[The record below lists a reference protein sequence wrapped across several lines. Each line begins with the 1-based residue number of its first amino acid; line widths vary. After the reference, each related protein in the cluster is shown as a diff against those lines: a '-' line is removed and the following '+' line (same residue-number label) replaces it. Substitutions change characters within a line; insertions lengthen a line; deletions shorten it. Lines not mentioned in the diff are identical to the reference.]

1 MQHKLLAVVARA
13 TNYRDHDRILTL
25 ITRERGRLTA
35 TARGCRKPQSKLLS
49 CTQPFCYGEYELQER
64 DGRFYVR
71 GCDIHE
77 IFYDLRLD
85 PKALSAAAFVT
96 SVCEQFAN
104 PEEENARHFALLL
117 RTLSYL
123 CRKDADIQ
131 GILSFFLI
139 KLLDF
144 SGYRPQVDACVL
156 CGETQGLTHYDA
168 QLGGALCALC
178 ARQAPRAKRV
188 KPSTLEAMD
197 ALVEVPSAAYPA
209 IAEQLEAI
217 GAELLP
223 LCRQTIGQYCERKLP
238 ELL

>member
-1 MQHKLLAVVARA
+1 MQHKLLAIVARA

-77 IFYDLRLD
+77 IFYNLRLD
-85 PKALSAAAFVT
+85 PRALSAAAFA
-96 SVCEQFAN
+96 SCVCEQFAN
-104 PEEENARHFALLL
+104 PEEENAKHFALLL
-117 RTLSYL
+117 HTLSYL
-123 CRKDADIQ
+123 CQAGADIE

-156 CGETQGLTHYDA
+156 CGQTQGLTHYDA
-168 QLGGALCALC
+168 NLGGALCALC
-178 ARQAPRAKRV
+178 ARKAPRAKRV
-188 KPSTLEAMD
+188 EAQWLKAMD
-197 ALVEVPSAAYPA
+197 ALVDVPSAAYPA
-209 IAEQLEAI
+209 IAEQLRAI
-217 GAELLP
+217 SADLFP
-223 LCRQTIGQYCERKLP
+223 LCRQTVSQYCERKLP